1 MKKNNTKQFI
11 RNWLQII
18 IILGAF
24 AFLMIYFNEFLG
36 LLDKLFSVLRPII
49 FGSLIALIMNILLVK
64 VEALYFPK
72 SKKFIVQ
79 KTRRGVSILISVLLV
94 LAVISLIIGLVVPQ
108 LFQSINIIAND
119 LPKAYDKF
127 ISWTEAS
134 DALPDALRERIL
146 ASDFDIDS
154 LISQLTSE
162 AKNWIGSVVSLAGRI
177 ISEIVDLVFSLMF
190 ALYMLANKE
199 KLLDQLKRFAY
210 AYLPR
215 RINVTVSHVL
225 IVANQTFASYF
236 GGQILSALI
245 LGVMTAVGMVI
256 LRLPFAPVVA
266 SVVGVTALIPTIGAY
281 IGNFVG
287 VVLIL
292 TDSPVKAL
300 IFFIFLIVLQQIE
313 GNLIYPKIV
322 GTRVGLPTY
331 WVLIAVILGGGFGG
345 VFGILIAV
353 PIVATIYYLVK
364 ESVEARIRKKPHD
377 GIDKIMEEA
386 RKSLYKRD
394 EQSDGQLAESTVDD
408 EAVASTADEAVESAV
423 DEAVESVAEDEPV
436 ESVADKNDEDNEEYE
451 MKALKDKEQDL

>member
-1 MKKNNTKQFI
+1 
-11 RNWLQII
+11 
-18 IILGAF
+18 
-24 AFLMIYFNEFLG
+24 
-36 LLDKLFSVLRPII
+36 
-49 FGSLIALIMNILLVK
+49 
-64 VEALYFPK
+64 
-72 SKKFIVQ
+72 
-79 KTRRGVSILISVLLV
+79 
-94 LAVISLIIGLVVPQ
+94 
-108 LFQSINIIAND
+108 
-119 LPKAYDKF
+119 
-127 ISWTEAS
+127 
-134 DALPDALRERIL
+134 
-146 ASDFDIDS
+146 
-154 LISQLTSE
+154 
-162 AKNWIGSVVSLAGRI
+162 
-177 ISEIVDLVFSLMF
+177 
-190 ALYMLANKE
+190 
-199 KLLDQLKRFAY
+199 
-210 AYLPR
+210 
-215 RINVTVSHVL
+215 
-225 IVANQTFASYF
+225 
-236 GGQILSALI
+236 
-245 LGVMTAVGMVI
+245 
-256 LRLPFAPVVA
+256 
-266 SVVGVTALIPTIGAY
+266 LIPTIGAY

-423 DEAVESVAEDEPV
+423 DEAVESAADE
-436 ESVADKNDEDNEEYE
+436 NDEDDEEYE
-451 MKALKDKEQDL
+451 MKALKDEEQDS